1 MLEFHYWPSPN
12 GQKVLIFLEETAT
25 SYQLAPVNILKGEQF
40 RPQFLAIS
48 PNNRIPAMVDT
59 APQGGGAPVSV
70 FESGAILLYL
80 ARKTGCFWP
89 ATPTGEAEML
99 QWLMWQMSALGPM
112 AGQAHHFSHSAP
124 EKLPY
129 AINRYITET
138 ARLYAVLNR
147 RLATRPHVAGEAY
160 GLADMAIYP
169 WVVFH
174 EMHSQKLEDFPHVG
188 RWFARLAA
196 RPAVIRAY
204 EIAAPYLAQSV
215 MNEAA
220 ARLLFGQTAASTQ
233 AGGAQNEEENRT

>member
-1 MLEFHYWPSPN
+1 MIQFHYWPSPN
-12 GQKVLIFLEETAT
+12 GQKVLIFLEETRT
-25 SYQLAPVNILKGEQF
+25 GYELAPVNIMQGEQF
-40 RPQFLAIS
+40 NASFLAIS
-48 PNNRIPAMVDT
+48 PNNRMPAIVDT
-59 APQGGGAPVSV
+59 TPLGGGGPVSV

-80 ARKTGCFWP
+80 ARKTGRFWP
-89 ATPTGEAEML
+89 STPAGEAEML

-147 RLATRPHVAGEAY
+147 RLAGRPYVAGADY

-174 EMHSQKLEDFPHVG
+174 KMHSQNLDDFPNIA
-188 RWFARLAA
+188 RWSALLAA

-215 MNEAA
+215 MSEDAKKH
-220 ARLLFGQTAASTQ
+220 LFGQTAESTR
-233 AGGAQNEEENRT
+233 ARN

>member
-89 ATPTGEAEML
+89 ATPTGAGPP
-99 QWLMWQMSALGPM
+99 WPTSKPWTAKPRSTPSA
-112 AGQAHHFSHSAP
+112 
-124 EKLPY
+124 
-129 AINRYITET
+129 
-138 ARLYAVLNR
+138 R
-147 RLATRPHVAGEAY
+147 RVA
-160 GLADMAIYP
+160 
-169 WVVFH
+169 
-174 EMHSQKLEDFPHVG
+174 
-188 RWFARLAA
+188 
-196 RPAVIRAY
+196 
-204 EIAAPYLAQSV
+204 
-215 MNEAA
+215 
-220 ARLLFGQTAASTQ
+220 
-233 AGGAQNEEENRT
+233 